1 MSTIGDR
8 LEMGLTALSL
18 SGAELAR
25 RAGLPNRHM
34 VSRLKSGDRPAAQH
48 LDAIARVLGTT
59 REWLV
64 NGTGMPPTWAPADAT
79 EDRLFRPS
87 GRNFLRENKQNTY
100 STDLSPSDRDVLY
113 PVVGRAA
120 AASGVHVDGVTDEEP
135 PVRIRERWRAVKIH
149 GDSGYP
155 VVLDGQTVL
164 VDPALPC
171 ERNRIVVVHTDDGPQ
186 LKRIGDQLEDGRVM
200 LASLNAGRDPKLVR
214 FSDYAR
220 QPEVVVA
227 VVFTDSVAR

>member
-1 MSTIGDR
+1 MRNQR
-8 LEMGLTALSL
+8 LEIGRHLH
-18 SGAELAR
+18 ELADFLQVDPSWLDTGDGPAPDWWR
-25 RAGLPNRHM
+25 PPVAPAQRHDSVEGRA
-34 VSRLKSGDRPAAQH
+34 RPAMASAVMRGVD
-48 LDAIARVLGTT
+48 L
-59 REWLV
+59 LV
-64 NGTGMPPTWAPADAT
+64 
-79 EDRLFRPS
+79 
-87 GRNFLRENKQNTY
+87 
-100 STDLSPSDRDVLY
+100 

-120 AASGVHVDGVTDEEP
+120 AAHGAQVDGDTDGEP
-135 PVRIRERWRAVKIH
+135 PLRIRDRWRAVKIH

-164 VDPALPC
+164 VDPVLPC

-186 LKRIGDQLEDGRVM
+186 LKRIGDQIDDGRVM

-220 QPEVVVA
+220 APEVVVA

>member
-1 MSTIGDR
+1 MKLAPAERWSLAMKRAGFPDQDSLADR
-8 LEMGLTALSL
+8 LDVSKQVLTQVKNRKTPGEKRWPEIAKAL
-18 SGAELAR
+18 R
-25 RAGLPNRHM
+25 CT
-34 VSRLKSGDRPAAQH
+34 V
-48 LDAIARVLGTT
+48 
-59 REWLV
+59 EWLRD
-64 NGTGMPPTWAPADAT
+64 GTGPDPEWMTPHEPGPAERDGA
-79 EDRLFRPS
+79 
-87 GRNFLRENKQNTY
+87 
-100 STDLSPSDRDVLY
+100 DLLV

-120 AASGVHVDGVTDEEP
+120 AAQGASVDGETDAEP
-135 PVRIRERWRAVKIH
+135 PVRIRDRWRAVKIH

-171 ERNRIVVVHTDDGPQ
+171 DRNRIVVVHTDDGPQ
-186 LKRIGDQLEDGRVM
+186 LKRIGDQLDDGRVM